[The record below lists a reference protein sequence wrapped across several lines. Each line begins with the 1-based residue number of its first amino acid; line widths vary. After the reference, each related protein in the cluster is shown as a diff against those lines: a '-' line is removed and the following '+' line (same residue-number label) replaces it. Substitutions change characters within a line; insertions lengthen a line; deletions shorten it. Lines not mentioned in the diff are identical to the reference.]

1 MRYGLH
7 SGIKARTAMIQSW
20 LTIAPRLIVVLLV
33 AVLVAACWR
42 ATDALWGDESRL
54 ALAARGGNTFIPY
67 TATHA
72 AENETSGAW
81 PDSSIRWLAIFG
93 RLLSGCSAAL
103 AVVFAIVILGKA
115 ALHTADARLA
125 SRIENLVETELRAD
139 RELLDTFGSLIEL
152 AGSGFVRPRLDA
164 VLVDRLEIAR
174 QARFENGSLDVHIFA
189 PGDRGLYL
197 SCARVG
203 ITKWELSD
211 DGLEV
216 GVSSQCGGFS
226 CDGS

>member
-7 SGIKARTAMIQSW
+7 SGIKARTAKMQSW

-33 AVLVAACWR
+33 AALVAACWQ
-42 ATDALWGDESRL
+42 ATGALWSDESRL
-54 ALAARGGNTFIPY
+54 DLAARGGNTFIPY

-72 AENETSGAW
+72 AEHETSGAGTW
-81 PDSSIRWLAIFG
+81 PDSSKRRLAIFG
-93 RLLSGCSAAL
+93 RLLPGCAATL
-103 AVVFAIVILGKA
+103 VVVFAIVILGKA
-115 ALHTADARLA
+115 ARHAADARLA

-139 RELLDTFGSLIEL
+139 RYLLDTFGSLIEL
-152 AGSGFVRPRLDA
+152 AGCGFVRPRLDA

-174 QARFENGSLDVHIFA
+174 QAHFENGSLDVHIFA

-203 ITKWELSD
+203 ITRWELSD

-216 GVSSQCGGFS
+216 GVSSLRCPP
-226 CDGS
+226 